1 MSEIAQTLH
10 FDKQML
16 GDGIEFVGL
25 ITQNG
30 RLLAGNGKN
39 IFNLSEEQM
48 EMFLMNFSLQQRMDN
63 DYDDNFGQAQFT
75 VTARENFR
83 IIAIP
88 RDSNT
93 LIFVMD
99 KNYEFLSRVKG
110 LLDAIKHVK
119 NL

>member
-1 MSEIAQTLH
+1 MSEITQTLH

-16 GDGIEFVGL
+16 GDGVEFVGL
-25 ITQNG
+25 IAQNG
-30 RLLAGNGKN
+30 RLLAGDGKN

-48 EMFLMNFSLQQRMDN
+48 EMFFMNFSLQQKMDQ

-75 VTARENFR
+75 VTERENFR

-88 RDSNT
+88 KGSNT

-99 KNYEFLSRVKG
+99 KNYEFLSGVKG
-110 LLDAIKHVK
+110 LLDTIKHVK